1 MTLKRITIYTK
12 DIEVLTGRT
21 DRYARKVMRA
31 VRLRYN
37 KQKHQLVSLG
47 ELCAYLS
54 IPEEEA
60 IEQLGLGEKR
70 GAKLNI

>member
-60 IEQLGLGEKR
+60 IEQLDWAKEK
-70 GAKLNI
+70 

>member
-60 IEQLGLGEKR
+60 IEQLGLGERKTR
-70 GAKLNI
+70 G

>member
-1 MTLKRITIYTK
+1 MPLKRITIYTK

-21 DRYARKVMRA
+21 DRYARTVMRA
-31 VRLRYN
+31 VRLKHK

-47 ELCAYLS
+47 ELCEYLG

-60 IEQLGLGEKR
+60 IKQLELKETRSK
-70 GAKLNI
+70 